1 MIIDPAQ
8 SPPRD
13 VYQLLSGCVV
23 PRPIAWVTTQ
33 SRAGS
38 INAAPFSFFNIISA
52 DPAIIMISVGRHAG
66 GRKDTAQNIHETG
79 EFGISI
85 VTEELASAMNDT
97 SAAFPSSVNE
107 AERAGIRLQPGRTI
121 DVPLVAESPVRL
133 ECKLYHWV
141 EIGKGPTDVIFGKVV
156 LMDIN
161 DDVLEAGYIAAE
173 KLKAI
178 GRLGGNQYCTTAGV
192 FELERPR

>member
-1 MIIDPAQ
+1 MIIDTLQ
-8 SPPRD
+8 SSPRD

-33 SRAGS
+33 SRGGD
-38 INAAPFSFFNIISA
+38 INAAPFSFFNIVSA
-52 DPAIIMISVGRHAG
+52 DPAMVMISVGRHAG

-85 VTEELASAMNDT
+85 VTEELAAAMNAT

-107 AERAGIRLQPGRTI
+107 AERAGIRLQPGRNI
-121 DVPLVAESPVRL
+121 DVPLITESPVRL
-133 ECKLYHWV
+133 ECKLAHWV

-156 LMDIN
+156 LLDIN
-161 DDVLEAGYIAAE
+161 DDVLEAGYIASD
-173 KLKAI
+173 KLRAV

-192 FELERPR
+192 FDLERPR